1 MTNKVLY
8 RDELIEEEA
17 LVIQKYL
24 INQLAESKCFNSN
37 VGYWYHQS
45 KFTNHFVLSSSSAGE
60 REQIL
65 KEGLAEFKEKYNELL
80 KYFDL
85 SFLMDDFN
93 ADFVFEIKDK
103 VDLTYIYGLSRIL
116 NV

>member
-1 MTNKVLY
+1 MTEKVLY
-8 RDELIEEEA
+8 RDELTAEEA
-17 LVIQKYL
+17 LIVQKYL
-24 INQLAESKCFNSN
+24 TIQLADSKYFNSN
-37 VGYWYHQS
+37 TGYWYHQS
-45 KFTNHFVLSSSSAGE
+45 KFTDHFVLHSSSAGE

-65 KEGLAEFKEKYNELL
+65 KEGLAEFKEKYGELL

>member
-1 MTNKVLY
+1 VTDKVLY
-8 RDELIEEEA
+8 RDELTKEEA

-37 VGYWYHQS
+37 MGYWYHQS
-45 KFTNHFVLSSSSAGE
+45 KFTDHFVLNDPSSAI
-60 REQIL
+60 RQQIINAGC
-65 KEGLAEFKEKYNELL
+65 KEFKKKYKDLM
-80 KYFDL
+80 KYFEL

-93 ADFVFEIKDK
+93 ADFVFEIKDN